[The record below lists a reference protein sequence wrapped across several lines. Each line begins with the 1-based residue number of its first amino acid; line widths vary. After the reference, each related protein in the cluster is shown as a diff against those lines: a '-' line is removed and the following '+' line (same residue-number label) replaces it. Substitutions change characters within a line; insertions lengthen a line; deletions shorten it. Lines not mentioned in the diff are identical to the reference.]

1 MIKTIV
7 PSKKL
12 INFRQNFKNKSNK
25 KNLFGNYLFFPMGRD
40 ALLYGLQTLGV
51 GKGASIII
59 PAYMCSSSLEPL
71 NDHGYNIIFQ
81 DINNDLNLDV
91 SLLKENILK
100 HDVKAIMAV
109 SFFGFLPNSREI
121 SEICS
126 LMDIIFIEDYSHSFL
141 SQNHFFKPL
150 RFSNFAIYSLRKT
163 LTVRDGGVLRIN
175 LNKHNKLLGSLE
187 DHYTYSE
194 DNSKLQFRDIKFIVS
209 CLIEYVIIKSK
220 IINPYSLKIKIIRS
234 FFKRKRT
241 NHHNHLKPLPIIN
254 PSKPSFLLK
263 NYIYDSEGQKQ
274 LKDKVLY
281 NYLKLTNGLSKLGF
295 RCLNPD
301 ISNNCIPQYVVFFD
315 EVGGLVKWLR
325 ENKIGSTQWPGE
337 DLPDHV
343 SNSKQLFPYANLYND
358 KLVMLPIHQCI
369 KEKHI
374 KRILATMA
382 KWRESKF

>member
-150 RFSNFAIYSLRKT
+150 RFSNFAIY
-163 LTVRDGGVLRIN
+163 
-175 LNKHNKLLGSLE
+175 
-187 DHYTYSE
+187 
-194 DNSKLQFRDIKFIVS
+194 
-209 CLIEYVIIKSK
+209 
-220 IINPYSLKIKIIRS
+220 
-234 FFKRKRT
+234 
-241 NHHNHLKPLPIIN
+241 
-254 PSKPSFLLK
+254 
-263 NYIYDSEGQKQ
+263 
-274 LKDKVLY
+274 
-281 NYLKLTNGLSKLGF
+281 
-295 RCLNPD
+295 
-301 ISNNCIPQYVVFFD
+301 
-315 EVGGLVKWLR
+315 
-325 ENKIGSTQWPGE
+325 
-337 DLPDHV
+337 
-343 SNSKQLFPYANLYND
+343 
-358 KLVMLPIHQCI
+358 
-369 KEKHI
+369 
-374 KRILATMA
+374 AT
-382 KWRESKF
+382 